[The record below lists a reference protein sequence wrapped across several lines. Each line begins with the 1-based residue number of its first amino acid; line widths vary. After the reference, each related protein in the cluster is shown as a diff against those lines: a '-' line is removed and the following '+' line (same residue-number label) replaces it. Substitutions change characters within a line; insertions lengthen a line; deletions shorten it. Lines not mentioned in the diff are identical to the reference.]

1 MNHRF
6 VLFVILLCSMA
17 FCSLEEPPVHVQNE
31 ERGHNGCQFYYDSV
45 LQEKVHITVQSDP
58 EFIGGAASWQRFLN
72 KNFRFPLDM
81 NENGENQYGVY
92 TICVIDK
99 EGKLLDIRIDQKPDS
114 STYSPL
120 DREFI
125 RLVKQVPRWKPA
137 VCNGQKVTCV
147 TQRIITGCVY
157 YEYEN

>member
-1 MNHRF
+1 MAHRF
-6 VLFVILLCSMA
+6 MLFVVILCALA
-17 FCSLEEPPVHVQNE
+17 FCSLQSPPAHAHITEP
-31 ERGHNGCQFYYDSV
+31 GHRGCQSYYDSV
-45 LQEKVHITVQSDP
+45 LRENVHLSVQSNP

-72 KNFRFPLDM
+72 KNFRFPLAM
-81 NENGENQYGVY
+81 NENGENQYSVH
-92 TICVIDK
+92 TICVIDAA
-99 EGKLLDIRIDQKPDS
+99 GKLLDIRIDQKPDT

-147 TQRIITGCVY
+147 TQSIMTGCMY